1 MTFERCE
8 CGVFDC
14 VKFIKVEE
22 KVRKVGKSGEQL
34 GEVGKVVKT
43 KNGRNWEE
51 LGMVGNGWIT
61 NMYIVYN

>member
-22 KVRKVGKSGEQL
+22 KGKKSWEKWGAA
-34 GEVGKVVKT
+34 
-43 KNGRNWEE
+43 GRSWKGCQN
-51 LGMVGNGWIT
+51 
-61 NMYIVYN
+61 